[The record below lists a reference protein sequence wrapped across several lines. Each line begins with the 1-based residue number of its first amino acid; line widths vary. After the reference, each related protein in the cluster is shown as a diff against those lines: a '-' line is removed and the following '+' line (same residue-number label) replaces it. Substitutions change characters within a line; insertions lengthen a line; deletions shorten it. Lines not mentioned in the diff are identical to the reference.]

1 MARVLSAFPSP
12 RPTRRGGASESTG
25 TIGSRIAIRE
35 YQAASLLRHLRW
47 HPVCSRQQA
56 ETLSTSVFQSGE
68 EIDRMETVQSKPLS
82 VIFCRLFWL
91 LLGPAGLLLTG
102 VAIVQSGAGWFTG
115 KDLIFGLVVLLMI
128 VCRWVDF
135 LKGNGD
141 NALGDPV
148 SKRYM
153 LGYTVIG
160 LTAGAAIWAGANVLG
175 NYL

>member
-1 MARVLSAFPSP
+1 VFK
-12 RPTRRGGASESTG
+12 
-25 TIGSRIAIRE
+25 SREGIK
-35 YQAASLLRHLRW
+35 
-47 HPVCSRQQA
+47 
-56 ETLSTSVFQSGE
+56 
-68 EIDRMETVQSKPLS
+68 RMENVQPKPLS
-82 VIFCRLFWL
+82 LVFCRLFWL

-102 VAIVQSGAGWFTG
+102 VAIMQSKAGWFTG
-115 KDLIFGLVVLLMI
+115 KDLIFGLVVLVMI
-128 VCRWVDF
+128 LCRWVDF

-160 LTAGAAIWAGANVLG
+160 LVAGAAIWAGVNVLA

>member
-1 MARVLSAFPSP
+1 LPHR
-12 RPTRRGGASESTG
+12 
-25 TIGSRIAIRE
+25 
-35 YQAASLLRHLRW
+35 RW
-47 HPVCSRQQA
+47 HPVCNRQQA
-56 ETLSTSVFQSGE
+56 GTLSNYVFKSREG
-68 EIDRMETVQSKPLS
+68 IKCMENVQSKPLS
-82 VIFCRLFWL
+82 LVFCRMFWL

-102 VAIVQSGAGWFTG
+102 AAIMQSKAGWFTG
-115 KDLIFGLVVLLMI
+115 KDLIFGVIVLLMI
-128 VCRWVDF
+128 LCRWVDF

-160 LTAGAAIWAGANVLG
+160 LVAGAAIWAGVNVLG